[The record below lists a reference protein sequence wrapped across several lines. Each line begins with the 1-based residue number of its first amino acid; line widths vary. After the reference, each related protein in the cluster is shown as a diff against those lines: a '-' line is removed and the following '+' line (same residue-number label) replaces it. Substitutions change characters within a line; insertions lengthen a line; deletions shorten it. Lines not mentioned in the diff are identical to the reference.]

1 MNPILSFLSENS
13 YFALFLIIAIGYI
26 IGRIKIKGISLD
38 VSAVIFVA
46 LVFGHFGV
54 SLPKIIQDIGLV
66 LFIFTIGI
74 QAGPGFFDALKKHG
88 IKLAVLST
96 ILILSA
102 GLIVVAAHYILGYD
116 MGMLAGLL
124 SGALTSTPGLAS
136 ATDQFG
142 GMSSIGYGIA
152 YPFGVIGVII
162 FLRLLPKI
170 LSANISQAEKDWE
183 IASTADFPVLNYE
196 HITITNSNINN
207 KTLSELCFRRITDAT
222 ISRVMHGDDAFAPS
236 PKTVLHTGDLVRV
249 VGTDEALRRA
259 ELLLGEPT
267 EKEIPLSGKYEVQTV
282 LVTNKAVVNKT
293 LAELNLQAA
302 YDATVTRIRRSG
314 IDITPSPRSR
324 IRFGDKLIIASSK
337 ENMKMVIKIFGNNDQ
352 KLSDTD
358 ILPIAL
364 GIVLGV
370 LVGKFTFLGLT
381 GGVLLVALVLSKLG
395 KTGPILWTMSSSA
408 NVLLRELGLIFFL
421 AVVGTSAGATLVE
434 TFQQYGYQLFL
445 VGAVLTL
452 LPMIIMTLFA
462 RLVYKINILTLLGT
476 LAGAMTST
484 PGLAAIT
491 PITKSNAPQIAYA
504 TAYPIAMVLLVVVI
518 KVLYLF

>member
-1 MNPILSFLSENS
+1 MVQSLLSEG
-13 YFALFLIIAIGYI
+13 YFALFLIIAIAYI
-26 IGRIKIKGISLD
+26 IGRIKIKGVSLD

-46 LVFGHFGV
+46 LIFGHFGV
-54 SLPKIIQDIGLV
+54 TLPKIIQDIGLV

-96 ILILSA
+96 ILILTA
-102 GLIVVAAHYILGYD
+102 GLVVIAAHYIFGYD
-116 MGMLAGLL
+116 MGILAGLL

-142 GMSSIGYGIA
+142 DISSIGYGIA
-152 YPFGVIGVII
+152 YPFGVIGVIL

-170 LSANISQAEKDWE
+170 LSADISKAEKDWE
-183 IASTADFPVLNYE
+183 KESVSEYPTLNYE
-196 HITITNSNINN
+196 HIYITNTNVNN
-207 KTLSELCFRRITDAT
+207 KTLSQLCFRKMTDAT
-222 ISRVMHGDDAFAPS
+222 ISRVMHEDEAFIPS
-236 PKTVLHTGDLVRV
+236 PKTMLHTGDLVRV
-249 VGTDEALRRA
+249 VGTEEALRRA
-259 ELLLGEPT
+259 RVLLGETT
-267 EKEIPLSGKYEVQTV
+267 EQEIPLSGKYEVQTV
-282 LVTNKAVVNKT
+282 LVTNKSVVNKT
-293 LAELNLQAA
+293 LAELNLQTA

-337 ENMKMVIKIFGNNDQ
+337 ENMKMVLKIFGNDDQ

-381 GGVLLVALVLSKLG
+381 GGVLLVALILSKLG
-395 KTGPILWTMSSSA
+395 KTGPVLWTMSGSA
-408 NVLLRELGLIFFL
+408 NVLLRELGLVFFL
-421 AVVGTSAGATLVE
+421 AVVGTNAGATLVD
-434 TFQQYGYQLFL
+434 TFKEYGYQLFII
-445 VGAVLTL
+445 GAVITLIPMIVMTVVARLIYKTNVLTL
-452 LPMIIMTLFA
+452 LGA
-462 RLVYKINILTLLGT
+462 

-491 PITKSNAPQIAYA
+491 PMTKSNAPQIAYA
-504 TAYPIAMVLLVVVI
+504 TAYPIAMVLLVVVV
-518 KVLYLF
+518 KLLYLL

>member
-1 MNPILSFLSENS
+1 MSTIQSLLSEG
-13 YFALFLIIAIGYI
+13 YFALFVIIAISYI
-26 IGRIKIKGISLD
+26 IGKIQVKGVSLD

-54 SLPKIIQDIGLV
+54 TLPKIIQDIGLV

-88 IKLAVLST
+88 INLA
-96 ILILSA
+96 ILSA
-102 GLIVVAAHYILGYD
+102 VLIFTAGITVVAAHYIFGLD
-116 MGMLAGLL
+116 MGILAGLL
-124 SGALTSTPGLAS
+124 AGALTSTPGLAS

-142 GMSSIGYGIA
+142 DISSIGYGIA

-170 LSANISQAEKDWE
+170 LNTNITQAEKEWDE
-183 IASTADFPVLNYE
+183 LSTSEYPLLNYK
-196 HITITNSNINN
+196 HFRITNTNIDH
-207 KTLSELCFRRITDAT
+207 KTIADLRFRRMTEAS
-222 ISRVMHGDDAFAPS
+222 ISRVLHNDDAFTPT
-236 PKTVLHTGDLVRV
+236 PNTVLYMGDTVRV
-249 VGTDEALRRA
+249 VGTDEALERA
-259 ELLLGEPT
+259 QVLLGKPT
-267 EKEIPLSGKYEVQTV
+267 EKEIPLSGKYEVQSV
-282 LVTNKAVVNKT
+282 LVTNKKVVNKT
-293 LAELNLQAA
+293 LAELNLQAS

-314 IDITPSPRSR
+314 IDITPSPRAR

-337 ENMKMVIKIFGNNDQ
+337 ENMAQVQKLFGNDN
-352 KLSDTD
+352 KRLSDTD

-381 GGVLLVALVLSKLG
+381 GGVLIVALILSKLG
-395 KTGPILWTMSSSA
+395 KTGPVLWTMSGSA

-421 AVVGTSAGATLVE
+421 AVVGTSAGATLIE
-434 TFQQYGYQLFL
+434 TFHKYGYMLFL
-445 VGAVLTL
+445 VGAAITII
-452 LPMIIMTLFA
+452 PMIVMTIVAKQIFKTNL
-462 RLVYKINILTLLGT
+462 LTLLGG

-491 PITKSNAPQIAYA
+491 PLTRSNAPQIAYA
-504 TAYPIAMVLLVVVI
+504 TAYPIAMVLLVVVM
-518 KVLYLF
+518 KLLYLF